1 VLLVAVVLLDM
12 VAFGIVIP
20 ILPFITPRLGG
31 GSFDIALII
40 VTYSVFAGLAGP
52 FWGRLS
58 DRIGPQAGADV
69 MHRWR
74 CVCLPVAR
82 RRGLPVDGL
91 RGARLRGAGCGQ
103 LPRRLGDDGGYHRS
117 VRTRPGH
124 GPDRRGVR
132 HRPGAR
138 ARARRLLSGP
148 EGSFAMPCL
157 LAALLAAL
165 AVPAIWWFLPEPHRE
180 GSRTRSQPRRPL
192 WDMIRAS
199 HSRLLLLQY
208 ALHTGSVSAITYL
221 FPLWV
226 FALLGWEAREVGI
239 VFGVVG
245 VIMAVNQ
252 GLLMGRLIRRLGERH
267 LLRICISVLLAGLLA
282 AQFAAGPL
290 FVVATLLL
298 SMGGATLCMPV
309 LNAMT
314 SRRAVAE
321 ERGRLLGAAS
331 SAAAVGRIAGPLLAG
346 GLLSV
351 AGFAA
356 AWLLPLLLVL
366 AYWSW
371 AFLHLGSA
379 RDAVHGAD

>member
-52 FWGRLS
+52 LWGRLS
-58 DRIGPQAGADV
+58 DRIGRKPVLMLCTAGGASAYLLLAGADSLWMV
-69 MHRWR
+69 YAARA
-74 CVCLPVAR
+74 CAGLAAGNFPVASAMMA
-82 RRGLPVDGL
+82 DIT
-91 RGARLRGAGCGQ
+91 AA
-103 LPRRLGDDGGYHRS
+103 S
-117 VRTRPGH
+117 E
-124 GPDRRGVR
+124 
-132 HRPGAR
+132 R
-138 ARARRLLSGP
+138 ARGMGLIGAAFGIGLVLGPVLGGLLSGP

>member
-1 VLLVAVVLLDM
+1 
-12 VAFGIVIP
+12 
-20 ILPFITPRLGG
+20 
-31 GSFDIALII
+31 
-40 VTYSVFAGLAGP
+40 
-52 FWGRLS
+52 
-58 DRIGPQAGADV
+58 
-69 MHRWR
+69 
-74 CVCLPVAR
+74 
-82 RRGLPVDGL
+82 
-91 RGARLRGAGCGQ
+91 
-103 LPRRLGDDGGYHRS
+103 
-117 VRTRPGH
+117 
-124 GPDRRGVR
+124 
-132 HRPGAR
+132 
-138 ARARRLLSGP
+138 
-148 EGSFAMPCL
+148 MPCL

-165 AVPAIWWFLPEPHRE
+165 AVPAIWWFLPESHRE

-199 HSRLLLLQY
+199 QSRLLLLQY

-252 GLLMGRLIRRLGERH
+252 GLLMGRLVRRLGERH
-267 LLRICISVLLAGLLA
+267 LLRICISLFLAGLLA

-290 FVVATLLL
+290 SMVVATLLL
-298 SMGGATLCMPV
+298 AMGGATLCMPV

-314 SRRAVAE
+314 SRRGRGE

-356 AWLLPLLLVL
+356 AWAAATADWCSLSTGAGVL
-366 AYWSW
+366 ASW
-371 AFLHLGSA
+371 QRPRRRA
-379 RDAVHGAD
+379 RRRLRS